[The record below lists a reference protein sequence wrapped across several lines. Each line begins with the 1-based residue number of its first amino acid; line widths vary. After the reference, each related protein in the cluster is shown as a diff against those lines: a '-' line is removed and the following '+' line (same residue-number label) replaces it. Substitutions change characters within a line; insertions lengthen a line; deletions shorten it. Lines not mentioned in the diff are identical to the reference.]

1 MMYLVRLS
9 TDDTALLK
17 NFLEHAGS
25 SLNSFRYFN
34 KRSFAVLKN
43 HIVTFILEENG
54 NALAYGHLDL
64 ESGTVWLGICV
75 IESQLGKGLGKRM
88 MKELLDFAE
97 ENEIRKIKLA
107 VDNDN
112 LVAQSLYKKFGFI
125 KTEQHP
131 THSFFELTL

>member
-1 MMYLVRLS
+1 MIYLVRLS
-9 TDDTALLK
+9 TDNTALLK

-25 SLNSFRYFN
+25 SLNAFRYFN
-34 KRSFAVLKN
+34 KRSFDVLKN
-43 HIVTFILEENG
+43 HIVTFILEEDG

-75 IESQLGKGLGKRM
+75 IESRVGTGLGKRM
-88 MKELLDFAE
+88 MKELLDFAD

-112 LVAQSLYKKFGFI
+112 LAAQSLCKKFGFV
-125 KTEQHP
+125 KTAEHE
-131 THSFFELTL
+131 TYSFFERTT

>member
-1 MMYLVRLS
+1 MYLVRLS
-9 TDDTALLK
+9 TDKTELLK

-25 SLNSFRYFN
+25 SLKGFRYFN
-34 KRSFAVLKN
+34 KRSFDVLKN

-64 ESGTVWLGICV
+64 ENGTVWLGICV
-75 IESQLGKGLGKRM
+75 IESRLGEGLGNRM

-97 ENEIRKIKLA
+97 ENDIRKIKLA

-112 LVAQSLYKKFGFI
+112 LAAQSLYKKFGFVKI
-125 KTEQHP
+125 EEGETL
-131 THSFFELTL
+131 SFFQRTL